1 LYIHKPVGEK
11 PFHFVKN
18 NNTPVLFSL
27 VFLYIKYAHVVYL
40 IVFYLI
46 MLMVQWLVWST
57 QACSMIV
64 GSTPTQSNQ
73 DIKINIL
80 RRL

>member
-1 LYIHKPVGEK
+1 MPPEVNIGVQTG
-11 PFHFVKN
+11 
-18 NNTPVLFSL
+18 
-27 VFLYIKYAHVVYL
+27 KYL
-40 IVFYLI
+40 
-46 MLMVQWLVWST
+46 T